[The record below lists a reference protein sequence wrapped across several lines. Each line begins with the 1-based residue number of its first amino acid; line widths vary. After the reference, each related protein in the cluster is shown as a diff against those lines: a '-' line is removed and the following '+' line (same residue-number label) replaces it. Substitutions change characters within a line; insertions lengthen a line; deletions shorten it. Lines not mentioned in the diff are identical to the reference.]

1 VLICRGRVKSKAE
14 QFREHAAD
22 CLKLAA
28 SAQNEQARA
37 MLMHMADAWVRLAAS
52 KEELAEPHDSEER

>member
-1 VLICRGRVKSKAE
+1 MGCNPE

-28 SAQNEQARA
+28 SARDDEGARC
-37 MLMHMADAWVRLAAS
+37 
-52 KEELAEPHDSEER
+52 